1 MRKKSHISLAK
12 FILDSN
18 GMEELNSHKTA
29 FYMGSIL
36 PDCVPSFLTRK
47 HCIEDTFE
55 ILRKEISSLTEDYD
69 ISRGVNTYYCRHL
82 GIITHYIADYFTF
95 PHNHA
100 FLGTLAEHCR
110 YEEQLKQAFRIYVK
124 SEEARKNRRK
134 IPVHKTVDEILSFI
148 KEKHEEYL
156 SVIKEIKS
164 DCHYIVE
171 LCFAVVDAIL
181 HYVEYKGHD
190 RRIEQYT

>member
-18 GMEELNSHKTA
+18 GMEELNSHRA
-29 FYMGSIL
+29 SFYMGSIL

-55 ILRKEISSLTEDYD
+55 ILRKEICSLTENYD
-69 ISRGVNTYYCRHL
+69 LSKGINTYYCRHL

-95 PHNHA
+95 PHNHI
-100 FLGTLAEHCR
+100 FFGSLAEHCR
-110 YEEQLKQAFRIYVK
+110 YEEDLKHKFRTYVK
-124 SEEARKNRRK
+124 SEEAKKNRRQVS
-134 IPVHKTVDEILSFI
+134 IHKTVDEILNFI

-156 SVIKEIKS
+156 NVIKKIEI

-171 LCFAVVDAIL
+171 LCFSVVDAIL
-181 HYVEYKGHD
+181 HYLEYRMEK
-190 RRIEQYT
+190 QYT